1 MGLGTDRQMKDI
13 TQLHESPGPFATVLV
28 DVSLDREDADKEV
41 EVRAR
46 DVTDQ
51 LTELGAPTS
60 MSEEIRSRVVDDPV
74 HEPAPRSRFLV
85 SGADGILLDETLPV
99 ATPDAVVTW
108 DRLPDL
114 GPLLVRRA
122 GSIPFVFVAVDH
134 RGGSVATYDSL
145 DLEPGETST
154 VASDEQHEHK
164 VRGGGLAHKRFQRTA
179 ENLWRDNARDVA
191 QLAIEK
197 ARQGRDLVVVAGP
210 AESRREVVSAL
221 GKLPVS
227 VAELD
232 RSAGH
237 EDGGDEALTDDVAE
251 AVQRHEREHRA
262 RLEAEVSE
270 GMGRRSG
277 VAVGVDQVAESLVL
291 GQVATLL
298 VDFDALREETVAP
311 SEHPGFPVAVPDGAS
326 TIRADLALVA
336 AAHAIDSDVV
346 PVLTPVLGEHPV
358 VALLR
363 WDEEE
368 PG

>member
-1 MGLGTDRQMKDI
+1 MGTADQMKDI

-41 EVRAR
+41 AVRIR
-46 DVTDQ
+46 DVAHQLDQ
-51 LTELGAPTS
+51 LGAPKAASDEIMTRVL
-60 MSEEIRSRVVDDPV
+60 EEPV

-85 SGADGILLDETLPV
+85 RGADGILCDETVP
-99 ATPDAVVTW
+99 ASTPHSVVTW

-122 GSIPFVFVAVDH
+122 GTVPFVFVAVDH

-145 DLEPGETST
+145 DLDPGEVRT
-154 VASDEQHEHK
+154 VAAEQEHEHK
-164 VRGGGLAHKRFQRTA
+164 VRGGGMSHKRFQRTT

-197 ARQGRDLVVVAGP
+197 ARHGRDLVVVAGT
-210 AESRREVVSAL
+210 ADSRREVVAAL

-227 VAELD
+227 VVELD

-237 EDGGDEALTDDVAE
+237 EDGGDDALTEEVAD

-262 RLEAEVSE
+262 RLEAEFSE

-277 VAVGVDQVAESLVL
+277 VAVGVEQVADALVL
-291 GQVATLL
+291 GQVSTLL
-298 VDFDALREETVAP
+298 VDFDALREESFVPAD
-311 SEHPGFPVAVPDGAS
+311 HAGFPVAVPEGDPS
-326 TIRADLALVA
+326 VRADLALVA
-336 AAHAIDSDVV
+336 AAHATDSDVV

-363 WDEEE
+363 WDEQQ
-368 PG
+368 PD